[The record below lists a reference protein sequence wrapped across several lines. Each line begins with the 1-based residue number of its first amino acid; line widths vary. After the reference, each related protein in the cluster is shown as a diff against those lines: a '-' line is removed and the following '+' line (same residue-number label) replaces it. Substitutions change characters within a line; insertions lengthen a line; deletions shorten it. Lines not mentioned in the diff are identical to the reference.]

1 MSQRMRI
8 GFIGAGVVGTALAR
22 GLSRAGYAVVAVA
35 SRRFESAQRLAAAI
49 PDCVAYPETGAVA
62 GSADLV
68 FITTRDDAIEKVARS
83 VPWVSGQMVVHT
95 SGAASVSALAASKE
109 AGALVGSFHPL
120 QTFADADQALA
131 SLPGTTFVLEG
142 EGQVLE
148 RLMKMAEDLG
158 GRYLTIRSEDKTL
171 YHAAAVITSNYTV
184 TLMNMAV
191 EMWRAFGVEPSV
203 ALQALL
209 PLLRGTVRN
218 IEVVGLPRCL
228 TGPVARGD
236 VTTVQAHLETLAE
249 RAPEL
254 LPAYRELALQ
264 AIPVGIAKGT
274 LDPSAAERLRE
285 ALRSFDAERPGSNK
299 RAPKTDTIGAGG

>member
-1 MSQRMRI
+1 MSRRMRI
-8 GFIGAGVVGTALAR
+8 GFIGVGVVGTALAR
-22 GLSRAGYAVVAVA
+22 GLSRAHYAVVAVA
-35 SRRFESAQRLAAAI
+35 SRRLESAQRLAATI
-49 PDCVAYPETGAVA
+49 PGCTAYPETGAVA
-62 GSADLV
+62 NAADLV
-68 FITTRDDAIEKVARS
+68 FITTRDDAIAEVARS
-83 VPWVSGQMVVHT
+83 VRWVSGQMVVHT
-95 SGAASVSALAASKE
+95 SGAATISALAASKE

-148 RLMKMAEDLG
+148 CLKKMAEDLG

-171 YHAAAVITSNYTV
+171 YHAAAVMTSNYTV
-184 TLMNMAV
+184 TLMHMAV
-191 EMWRAFGVEPSV
+191 DLWRAFGVEPPV
-203 ALQALL
+203 ALEALL

-218 IEVVGLPRCL
+218 IEVVGLPHCL

-236 VTTVQAHLETLAE
+236 VTTVQAHLKTLAK

-274 LDPSAAERLRE
+274 LDPSAAELLRQ
-285 ALRSFDAERPGSNK
+285 ALRACDAG
-299 RAPKTDTIGAGG
+299 APS

>member
-49 PDCVAYPETGAVA
+49 SGCTAYPETQAVA
-62 GSADLV
+62 NAADLV
-68 FITTRDDAIEKVARS
+68 FITTRDDAIAEVARS
-83 VPWVSGQMVVHT
+83 VRWVSGQMVVHT
-95 SGAASVSALAASKE
+95 SGAATISTLAAAEE

-142 EGQVLE
+142 EGQALE
-148 RLMKMAEDLG
+148 CLKKIAEDLG

-171 YHAAAVITSNYTV
+171 YHAAAVVTSNYTV
-184 TLMNMAV
+184 TLMHMAV
-191 EMWRAFGVEPSV
+191 DMWRAFGVEPAV

-218 IEVVGLPRCL
+218 LEVVGLPRCL

-236 VTTVQAHLETLAE
+236 VTTVQAHLETLAK

-274 LDPSAAERLRE
+274 LDPSAAELLRQ
-285 ALRSFDAERPGSNK
+285 ALRACDA
-299 RAPKTDTIGAGG
+299 GARR

>member
-1 MSQRMRI
+1 MRV
-8 GFIGAGVVGTALAR
+8 GFIGIGVVGTALAR

-35 SRRFESAQRLAAAI
+35 SRRFESARRLAAAI
-49 PDCVAYPETGAVA
+49 PGCMAYPETQAVA
-62 GSADLV
+62 NAADLV
-68 FITTRDDAIEKVARS
+68 FITTRDDAIAEVARS
-83 VPWVSGQMVVHT
+83 VRWVSGQMVVHT
-95 SGAASVSALAASKE
+95 SGAATVSALAASKE

-120 QTFADADQALA
+120 QTFADADQALT

-142 EGQVLE
+142 KGQVLE
-148 RLMKMAEDLG
+148 CLKKIAEDLG

-171 YHAAAVITSNYTV
+171 YHAAAVMASNYTV
-184 TLMNMAV
+184 TLMHMAV
-191 EMWRAFGVEPSV
+191 DMWRAFGVEPPV

-218 IEVVGLPRCL
+218 IEVVGLPHCL

-236 VTTVQAHLETLAE
+236 VTTVQAHLETLAK

-274 LDPSAAERLRE
+274 LDPAAAELLRQ
-285 ALRSFDAERPGSNK
+285 ALRACDA
-299 RAPKTDTIGAGG
+299 GARR

>member
-1 MSQRMRI
+1 MRV
-8 GFIGAGVVGTALAR
+8 GFIGIGVVGTALAR

-35 SRRFESAQRLAAAI
+35 SRSFESARRLAAAI
-49 PDCVAYPETGAVA
+49 PGCMAYPETQAVA
-62 GSADLV
+62 NAADLV
-68 FITTRDDAIEKVARS
+68 FITTRDDAIAEVARS
-83 VPWVSGQMVVHT
+83 VRWVSGQMVVHT
-95 SGAASVSALAASKE
+95 SGAATVSALAASKE

-120 QTFADADQALA
+120 QTFADADQALT

-142 EGQVLE
+142 KGQVLE
-148 RLMKMAEDLG
+148 CLKKIAEDLG

-171 YHAAAVITSNYTV
+171 YHAAAVMASNYTV
-184 TLMNMAV
+184 TLMHMAV
-191 EMWRAFGVEPSV
+191 DMWRAFGVEPPV

-218 IEVVGLPRCL
+218 IEVVGLPHCL

-236 VTTVQAHLETLAE
+236 VTTVQAHLETLAK

-274 LDPSAAERLRE
+274 LDPAAAELLRQ
-285 ALRSFDAERPGSNK
+285 ALRACDA
-299 RAPKTDTIGAGG
+299 GARR

>member
-1 MSQRMRI
+1 MSRQMRI
-8 GFIGAGVVGTALAR
+8 GFIGIGVVGTALAR

-35 SRRFESAQRLAAAI
+35 SRRFESARHLAEAI
-49 PDCVAYPETGAVA
+49 PDCTAYPETGAVA
-62 GSADLV
+62 NAAELV
-68 FITTRDDAIEKVARS
+68 FITTRDDAIAEVARS
-83 VPWVSGQMVVHT
+83 VRWVSGQMVVHT
-95 SGAASVSALAASKE
+95 SGAATISALAAAKQ

-148 RLMKMAEDLG
+148 SLKKVAEDIG

-171 YHAAAVITSNYTV
+171 YHAAAVMTSNYTV
-184 TLMNMAV
+184 TLMHMAV
-191 EMWRAFGVEPSV
+191 DMWRAFGVEPPV

-218 IEVVGLPRCL
+218 IEVVGLPQCL

-236 VTTVQAHLETLAE
+236 VTTVQAHLETLAK

-264 AIPVGIAKGT
+264 AIPVGMAKGT
-274 LDPSAAERLRE
+274 LDPSAAELLRR
-285 ALRSFDAERPGSNK
+285 ALRTCDTE
-299 RAPKTDTIGAGG
+299 APK

>member
-8 GFIGAGVVGTALAR
+8 GFIGVGVVGTALAR

-49 PDCVAYPETGAVA
+49 PGCMAYPETQAVA
-62 GSADLV
+62 NAADLV
-68 FITTRDDAIEKVARS
+68 FITTRDDAIAEVARS
-83 VPWVSGQMVVHT
+83 VRWVSGQMVVHT
-95 SGAASVSALAASKE
+95 SGATTISALASAKE

-142 EGQVLE
+142 EGQALE
-148 RLMKMAEDLG
+148 CLKKIAEDLG

-171 YHAAAVITSNYTV
+171 YHAAAVMASNYTV
-184 TLMNMAV
+184 TLMHMAV
-191 EMWRAFGVEPSV
+191 DMWRAFGVEPSV

-218 IEVVGLPRCL
+218 LEVVGLPRCL

-236 VTTVQAHLETLAE
+236 VTTVQAHLETLAK

-274 LDPSAAERLRE
+274 LDPAAAELLRQ
-285 ALRSFDAERPGSNK
+285 ALRACDA
-299 RAPKTDTIGAGG
+299 GARR

>member
-1 MSQRMRI
+1 MSQEIRI

-22 GLSRAGYAVVAVA
+22 GLSSAGYAVVAVA
-35 SRRFESAQRLAAAI
+35 SRRFESAERLAAAV
-49 PDCVAYPETGAVA
+49 PGCVAYPQAQAVA
-62 GSADLV
+62 ENADLV
-68 FITTRDDAIEKVARS
+68 FITTRDDAIEEVARS
-83 VPWVSGQMVVHT
+83 VRWVSGQIVAHT
-95 SGAASVSALAASKE
+95 SGADTVAKLTACKE

-120 QTFADADQALA
+120 QTLADPDQAVA
-131 SLPGTTFVLEG
+131 NLPGTTFALEG
-142 EGQVLE
+142 DERVLE
-148 RLMKMAEDLG
+148 RLRKMAEDLG
-158 GRYLTIRSEDKTL
+158 GRCIAIRSEDKTL
-171 YHAAAVITSNYTV
+171 YHAAAVMVSNYTV

-191 EMWRAFGVEPSV
+191 EMWRAFDIEPQV
-203 ALQALL
+203 AQQALL

-236 VTTVQAHLETLAE
+236 VATIQGHLDTLAK

-274 LDPSAAERLRE
+274 LDPSAAERLRQ
-285 ALRSFDAERPGSNK
+285 ALRQSDAGAPG
-299 RAPKTDTIGAGG
+299 